1 MEGDELVREISFT
14 YDKSQKD
21 IVFKTRFIVLK
32 IVLKTPATCLWPL
45 D

>member
-1 MEGDELVREISFT
+1 MGGDELVREISFT
-14 YDKSQKD
+14 YDKSPKD